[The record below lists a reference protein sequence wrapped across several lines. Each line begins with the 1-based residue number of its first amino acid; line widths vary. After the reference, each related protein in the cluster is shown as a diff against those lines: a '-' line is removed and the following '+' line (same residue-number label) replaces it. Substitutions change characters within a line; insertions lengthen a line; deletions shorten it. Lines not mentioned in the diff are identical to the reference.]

1 MEKWWYFFSHQI
13 LRESIFTQ
21 AVIGN
26 EVENLVG
33 DRSKDIDYKEL
44 LVSGKAN
51 EVADTLSVRE
61 QL

>member
-1 MEKWWYFFSHQI
+1 MVIFFSHQS
-13 LRESIFTQ
+13 LRKSIFTQ

-44 LVSGKAN
+44 LLSGKAN